1 MSDKRDVLSGVL
13 AGTSDA
19 AIRFEDLCGLLRAL
33 GFEERTRGS
42 HHIFTRDGV
51 AEILNLQPKAGR
63 AKPYQVKQVR
73 GVILRYRLG
82 GNE

>member
-1 MSDKRDVLSGVL
+1 M
-13 AGTSDA
+13 
-19 AIRFEDLCGLLRAL
+19 LRHI

-51 AEILNLQPKAGR
+51 EEILNIQTKAGR

-73 GVILRYRLG
+73 QVILKYRLG
-82 GNE
+82 GREDEQ